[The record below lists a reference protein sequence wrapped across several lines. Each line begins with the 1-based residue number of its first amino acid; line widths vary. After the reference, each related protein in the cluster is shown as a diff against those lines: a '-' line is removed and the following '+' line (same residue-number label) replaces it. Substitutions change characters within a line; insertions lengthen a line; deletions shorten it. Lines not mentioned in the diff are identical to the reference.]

1 MNAVKNTLTLLL
13 AILMLGAIAP
23 LYAQKEPKFSKH
35 QLAVQ
40 NLKAA
45 KAGLVA
51 AQKAW
56 ASIPRSYGHE
66 PSQTME
72 GYRALINVAK
82 AKADVCEAEND
93 AGVSRCKTT
102 SLDADHSYSLDI
114 IRFHR
119 DGSTTA
125 THYYF
130 AEHEDG
136 TFEESEH
143 EYRSSP

>member
-1 MNAVKNTLTLLL
+1 MKLLTLLL
-13 AILMLGAIAP
+13 SILVLSAIAP
-23 LYAQKEPKFSKH
+23 LYGQKEPRLSKH

-45 KAGLVA
+45 KAGLIA

-56 ASIPRSYGHE
+56 EKIPRSYGHE
-66 PSQTME
+66 PRTTRE
-72 GYRALINVAK
+72 GYLALINVAR

-93 AGVSRCKTT
+93 AGVARCRTT
-102 SLDADHSYSLDI
+102 SLEADRSYSLDI

-119 DGSTTA
+119 DGSMTT

-136 TFEESEH
+136 TYEESEH

>member
-1 MNAVKNTLTLLL
+1 MKKSLTLLL
-13 AILMLGAIAP
+13 PILMLGAIAP
-23 LYAQKEPKFSKH
+23 VCAQKEPKLSKH
-35 QLAVQ
+35 QLAVI

-45 KAGLVA
+45 KAGLIA

-56 ASIPRSYGHE
+56 EKLPRSYGHE
-66 PSQTME
+66 PRDTGE
-72 GYRALINVAK
+72 GYYALINVAK

-93 AGVSRCKTT
+93 AGVARCKTT
-102 SLDADHSYSLDI
+102 SLDGDHSYSLDI
-114 IRFHR
+114 IRFHS

-130 AEHEDG
+130 AAHEDG
-136 TFEESEH
+136 TYEESEH

>member
-1 MNAVKNTLTLLL
+1 MKKSLTLLL
-13 AILMLGAIAP
+13 TILLLAAIAP
-23 LYAQKEPKFSKH
+23 LYAQKEPKLSKH
-35 QLAVQ
+35 QLAII

-45 KAGLVA
+45 KAGLIA

-56 ASIPRSYGHE
+56 ASLPRSYGHE
-66 PSQTME
+66 PRQTME
-72 GYRALINVAK
+72 GYQALINVAK

-93 AGVSRCKTT
+93 AMVARCKTT
-102 SLDADHSYSLDI
+102 TLNGDHSYSLDI
-114 IRFHR
+114 IRFHS
-119 DGSTTA
+119 DGGTTA

-136 TFEESEH
+136 TYEESEH